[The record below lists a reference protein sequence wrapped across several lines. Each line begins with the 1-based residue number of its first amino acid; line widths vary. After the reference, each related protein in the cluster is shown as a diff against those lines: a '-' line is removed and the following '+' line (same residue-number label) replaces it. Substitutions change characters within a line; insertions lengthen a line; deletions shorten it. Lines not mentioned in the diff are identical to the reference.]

1 MGAAPY
7 QHDRANSDSF
17 FVTLRSSDG
26 QEHTHWGVGL
36 QKAIEQASVARGD
49 RVALERLGKES
60 VEVDRPVLDAK
71 GDVSYKKKEV
81 VERRVWGVRV
91 LDSARDVAR
100 GAVDTQIPAGASAD
114 PEVAKAL
121 ALIEKR
127 LPDLPEAARQELRQH
142 FDAAYERLG
151 KSPPPDAPGR
161 DRSSKSV
168 SRSGR
173 GR

>member
-1 MGAAPY
+1 MGSAPY

-49 RVALERLGKES
+49 RVSLERLGKES

-81 VERRVWGVRV
+81 VQRRVWNVMV
-91 LDSARDVAR
+91 VDEARDVAPR
-100 GAVDTQIPAGASAD
+100 DANTQIPSGAGAD

-127 LPDLPEAARQELRQH
+127 LPQMSEAQRQEFRQH
-142 FDAAYERLG
+142 FDAAYARLG
-151 KSPPPDAPGR
+151 KSGFL
-161 DRSSKSV
+161 
-168 SRSGR
+168 
-173 GR
+173 